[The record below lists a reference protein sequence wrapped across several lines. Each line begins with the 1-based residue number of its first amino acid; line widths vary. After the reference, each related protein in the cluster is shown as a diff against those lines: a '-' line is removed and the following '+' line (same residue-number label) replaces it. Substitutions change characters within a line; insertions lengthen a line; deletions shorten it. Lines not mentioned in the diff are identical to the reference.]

1 MEPDIGIINDLIKNM
16 ESLED
21 SISKLRIEIV
31 KKQKE
36 LKETKPLLMENF
48 GKIEGPKKKNEEE
61 EV

>member
-36 LKETKPLLMENF
+36 LKEKKPLLMENF
-48 GKIEGPKKKNEEE
+48 VKIEDQKKKK
-61 EV
+61 

>member
-36 LKETKPLLMENF
+36 LKKTKTLINEKFWKNRR
-48 GKIEGPKKKNEEE
+48 PKKKK
-61 EV
+61 